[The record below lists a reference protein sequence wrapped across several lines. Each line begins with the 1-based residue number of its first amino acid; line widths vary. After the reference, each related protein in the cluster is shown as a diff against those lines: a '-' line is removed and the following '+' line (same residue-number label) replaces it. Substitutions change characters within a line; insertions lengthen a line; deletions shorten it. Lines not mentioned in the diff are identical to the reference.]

1 MQCLKQQIDR
11 YAYADEPDHN
21 TALLKLIHYIVP
33 NGFEHFFGFCAD
45 GRCLSF
51 AVLEQKVFVS
61 VPDLDDDKADQCSAN
76 MREVCYVI
84 IGIVGHSGK
93 EFICH

>member
-1 MQCLKQQIDR
+1 MQCLKQQKDR
-11 YAYADEPDHN
+11 YAYTDKPDHN

-33 NGFEHFFGFCAD
+33 DGFEHFIGFCAD

-61 VPDLDDDKADQCSAN
+61 VPDLDNDKADQRAAY

-84 IGIVGHSGK
+84 IRI
-93 EFICH
+93 I